1 MKLSLPAARFTSPL
15 SSLVAAFALAAASAA
30 VLTAQ
35 GQSAPAGQA
44 SRPVSVVGKNVPRTP
59 DGHPDLQ
66 GVWANNMATPLER
79 PKGLAGKAVLSDAEL
94 GEFKRRAAEL
104 FDGAGDTAFGD
115 GVYNAVLAA
124 QAAAKAGDTS
134 YKKGGTGDYNSFW
147 LVDREF
153 ENRTSLIF
161 DPPDGRM
168 PPLTPEAQKRNAANA
183 DERKAHPADG
193 PENLPLAVRC
203 LTYGVPRLGGL
214 NAGYNSYYEF
224 VQTRDAVAIHSEMIH
239 EARIIPLDGRPHV
252 PAAIRQWQ
260 GDPRGHWEGDTLVV
274 DTTNFS
280 SKSSYQGAHE
290 IGRAHV

>member
-1 MKLSLPAARFTSPL
+1 MSRREYTLVDVFTDQK
-15 SSLVAAFALAAASAA
+15 FGGNQLA
-30 VLTAQ
+30 VF
-35 GQSAPAGQA
+35 
-44 SRPVSVVGKNVPRTP
+44 
-59 DGHPDLQ
+59 H
-66 GVWANNMATPLER
+66 
-79 PKGLAGKAVLSDAEL
+79 
-94 GEFKRRAAEL
+94 
-104 FDGAGDTAFGD
+104 DGAGVSDA
-115 GVYNAVLAA
+115 LM

-290 IGRAHV
+290 NLHVVERFTRVSEDILHHEIRVEDPTTWTRPWSALIKLRRAKPTEHIYEFACHEGNSAMIGILGGERADEKRRAAGATGSK